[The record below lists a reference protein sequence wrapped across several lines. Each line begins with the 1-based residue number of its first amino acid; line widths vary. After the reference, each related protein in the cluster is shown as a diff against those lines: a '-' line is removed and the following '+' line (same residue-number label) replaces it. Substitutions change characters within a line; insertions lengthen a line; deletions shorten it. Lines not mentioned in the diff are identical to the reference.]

1 MHILGINAFH
11 ADASAAMVKDG
22 ELLCAAEEERFNR
35 VKHCAGI
42 PVRAVQYCLAEAGIR
57 LDQVDHIAISRDPK
71 AHLLD
76 KILYTLK
83 KRPNFTSLVKE
94 RLGNALQVKDVK
106 GTLCKAI
113 GADPAGVKANVH
125 NVEHHRAHISS
136 TFFLSP
142 FPEAAVLSLDGFGD
156 FVSTMWGVGRGN
168 RFQVENQVEYPH
180 SLGIVY
186 TAITQWLGFRKYG
199 DEGKVMGLAPY
210 GAPRYL
216 DRMRKLA
223 RFREDG
229 TFELDLEYFIH
240 HTTGVSMTWE
250 AGSPSMSNCYSPKMV
265 ELFGPPREPG
275 GEYTGHVHDVAA
287 SLQAWLEESIF
298 TIMNRLQKRT
308 GQKVLCLAG
317 GVALNSCVN
326 GKIFDRTDFT
336 DVFIQPAAGD
346 NGTSVGAA
354 FYVWNQLLGNPRGFV
369 MEHAYTGPRYDDAAV
384 QAALARNGLGASG
397 TEIRVERLPEDEALR
412 RTAQAIA
419 DGKVVGFFQ
428 GRMEFGPRALGN
440 RSILADPRRA
450 EMKDILNSR
459 IKHREHFRPFA
470 PSILEECTG
479 EFFEKTYPSPTMLM
493 VYKVRAEKRSV
504 IPAVVHVDDTG
515 RLQTVSRRTNPS
527 YWGLIEAFRTI
538 TGVPV
543 VLNTSF
549 NENEPIVCSP
559 EDALACFLKTR
570 MDVLTM
576 GNWYVERRVDQDR

>member
-11 ADASAAMVKDG
+11 ADASAAMIRDG
-22 ELLCAAEEERFNR
+22 ALLCAAEEERFNR
-35 VKHCAGI
+35 IKHCAGL
-42 PVRAVQYCLAEAGIR
+42 PAMAVQYCLEEAGIR

-106 GTLCKAI
+106 RMLCEAL
-113 GADPAGVKANVH
+113 GADPAGVKARVH
-125 NVEHHRAHISS
+125 NVEHHRAHIAS
-136 TFFLSP
+136 TFFVSP
-142 FPEAAVLSLDGFGD
+142 FPEAAVLSIDGFGD

-168 RFQVENQVEYPH
+168 RFRVENQVEYPH

-210 GAPRYL
+210 GVPKYL

-223 RFREDG
+223 SFREDG

-240 HTTGVSMTWE
+240 HTTGVSMTWD
-250 AGSPSMSNCYSPKMV
+250 AGSPAMSNCFSPKMV
-265 ELFGPPREPG
+265 ELFGAPRNPG
-275 GEYTGHVHDVAA
+275 EEYTEHVHDVAA

-298 TIMNRLQKRT
+298 SIMNLLQKKT

-317 GVALNSCVN
+317 GVALNSCTN

-354 FYVWNQLLGNPRGFV
+354 FFVWNQLLGNPRGFV
-369 MEHAYTGPRYDDAAV
+369 MEHAYTGPRFDEAAV
-384 QAALARNGLGASG
+384 REALARNGLGASG
-397 TEIRVERLPEDEALR
+397 PEILVEKLPEDEALR
-412 RTAQAIA
+412 RTANAIA
-419 DGKVVGFFQ
+419 NGKVVGFFQ

-440 RSILADPRRA
+440 RSILGDPRRA
-450 EMKDILNSR
+450 GMKDILNSR
-459 IKHREHFRPFA
+459 IKHREPFRPFA
-470 PSILEECTG
+470 PSVLEEHTA
-479 EFFEKTYPSPTMLM
+479 EYFERGYPSPTMLM
-493 VYKVRAEKRSV
+493 VYKVRAEKRSM

-515 RLQTVSRRTNPS
+515 RLQTVSRRTNPR
-527 YWGLIEAFRTI
+527 YWGLIEAFRRI

-559 EDALACFLKTR
+559 GDAIACFLKTR

-576 GNWYVERRVDQDR
+576 GNWYIERLTE